1 MEREVMSVSPRC
13 HLFLELSLKRFKEG
27 ASHQDYIVVWRAEW
41 LGVMCHGLVIPL
53 TSHGTY
59 VPQCQ

>member
-1 MEREVMSVSPRC
+1 MEREVVSVSPRC

-27 ASHQDYIVVWRAEW
+27 ASHQDYIVVGRAEW

>member
-27 ASHQDYIVVWRAEW
+27 ASHQDYIEC
-41 LGVMCHGLVIPL
+41 GEQNG
-53 TSHGTY
+53 
-59 VPQCQ
+59 